1 MHSGCLSIA
10 EVVSAGPGWRSAA
23 PRIHSCGDSAR
34 SGSSV
39 CHYFPAWFWP
49 APVVPGQGV
58 WGSIPGAVLPV
69 WVEEGLL
76 VQKGEGADTGL
87 LWLESMCPILLE
99 AVWSCVAW
107 HQTQKALSVTG
118 RPQGDL
124 LLWFLFALPSKRFAS
139 CQRSRQD
146 GSEKNNKK

>member
-1 MHSGCLSIA
+1 MSVYSGGGQCWARLEECSPQDPQLWGQCSLRI
-10 EVVSAGPGWRSAA
+10 ECVSLLPSTVLTSTCGP
-23 PRIHSCGDSAR
+23 R
-34 SGSSV
+34 SGGVRVNPRSS
-39 CHYFPAWFWP
+39 
-49 APVVPGQGV
+49 
-58 WGSIPGAVLPV
+58 SGAVLPV

-76 VQKGEGADTGL
+76 VRKGEGADVGL
-87 LWLESMCPILLE
+87 VWLELMCPILLE

-139 CQRSRQD
+139 CRRSRQD